1 MARMLE
7 GGEDPLFIARRMLIL
22 AAEDVGNASPNALVL
37 AEATFSAIEKI
48 GMPEGRI
55 ILSQCATFLASCPK
69 SNSSYFALENAL
81 DDVKNLP
88 LYQVPLHLR
97 NAPTK
102 LMRELSYGKDYK
114 YPHTFENNFILENYL
129 PKELE
134 GKQYYLPSENGNEKI
149 IRERLKLLW
158 KNNKKY

>member
-1 MARMLE
+1 
-7 GGEDPLFIARRMLIL
+7 
-22 AAEDVGNASPNALVL
+22 
-37 AEATFSAIEKI
+37 
-48 GMPEGRI
+48 
-55 ILSQCATFLASCPK
+55 
-69 SNSSYFALENAL
+69 
-81 DDVKNLP
+81 
-88 LYQVPLHLR
+88 
-97 NAPTK
+97 
-102 LMRELSYGKDYK
+102 MRELSYGKDYK